1 MNQTT
6 MKAIKPSSF
15 FLLILLS
22 ISFLAQSQ
30 GELSP
35 LEPEVKF
42 EKLKLP
48 NGETYIGQ
56 TEFHQPSGI
65 GSKIDASGKV
75 KTGYFQENKYL
86 GDFIMTPPWHI
97 VDVEFYLD
105 TDYVFNSYS
114 VDLNILTPIP
124 NDTYLYIAPFGSG
137 YINDILYYGG
147 IQTHTGGYKNPNHN
161 NEKTA
166 FTEIGRAMIFSRW
179 DERSPE
185 AIFMDSSGVC
195 ESSGYEGDF
204 VSVRNALNW
213 TTGKYTFKIEKL
225 NNYTNINSVKHS
237 IVQMTVYEHKTKKT
251 FNCGALAFPGDQ
263 LILSSSQF
271 LFFELYGKRINVN
284 QMPYAKF
291 ECSNFQI
298 DGKPV
303 AISSAGA
310 LYPKDFPK
318 YGAATYSNGKFTIEI
333 GKPSFTEL
341 GENEESYF
349 EVLKSN

>member
-1 MNQTT
+1 
-6 MKAIKPSSF
+6 MKAIKLSSF
-15 FLLILLS
+15 FLLFLLS
-22 ISFLAQSQ
+22 LSFSSNCQ

-114 VDLNILTPIP
+114 LDLNILTPIP
-124 NDTYLYIAPFGSG
+124 NETYLYIAPFGSG
-137 YINDILYYGG
+137 YINGILYYGG

-161 NEKTA
+161 NEKTE

-179 DERSPE
+179 EERSPE

-204 VSVRNALNW
+204 VSVRNTLNW
-213 TTGKYTFKIEKL
+213 TTGKYTFKIEKS
-225 NNYTNINSVKHS
+225 NNHTSINSVKHS

-263 LILSSSQF
+263 LTLSASQF
-271 LFFELYGKRINVN
+271 LFFELYGKRININ
-284 QMPYAKF
+284 KMPYAKF

-298 DGKPV
+298 NGETVPI
-303 AISSAGA
+303 AIAGA
-310 LYPKDFPK
+310 LYAKDYPK
-318 YGAATYSNGKFTIEI
+318 YGSATYSNGKFTIEI
-333 GKPSFTEL
+333 GKPIYSEL
-341 GENEESYF
+341 GEDEESYF
-349 EVLKSN
+349 EVLKSTEH

>member
-1 MNQTT
+1 
-6 MKAIKPSSF
+6 MKAIKLSSF
-15 FLLILLS
+15 FLLLLLFT
-22 ISFLAQSQ
+22 SFHSNCQ

-65 GSKIDASGKV
+65 GSKIDASGTV

-114 VDLNILTPIP
+114 LDLNILTPIP
-124 NDTYLYIAPFGSG
+124 NETYLYIAPFGSG
-137 YINDILYYGG
+137 YINGILYYGG
-147 IQTHTGGYKNPNHN
+147 IQTHTGGFKNPNHN

-225 NNYTNINSVKHS
+225 NNHTIINSVKHS

-263 LILSSSQF
+263 LTLSASQY
-271 LFFELYGKRINVN
+271 LFFELYGKRININ
-284 QMPYAKF
+284 KMPYAKF

-298 DGKPV
+298 NGETVPI
-303 AISSAGA
+303 AFAGA
-310 LYPKDFPK
+310 LYAKDYPK
-318 YGAATYSNGKFTIEI
+318 YGSATYSNGKFTIEI
-333 GKPSFTEL
+333 GKPIYSEL
-341 GENEESYF
+341 VEGEESYF
-349 EVLKSN
+349 EVLKATE